1 MPNPGSPKRRIPG
14 AGMKILITASA
25 LAATVSGWASLTLGQ
40 AAGAAAPQPTPTDD
54 PLASLPPMPT
64 LVPAPNFANLRAPAA
79 ASAPSLSPA
88 APLVLRKVGAPSS
101 GGGGS
106 SHSSAPAPVTTT
118 RSSHP

>member
-1 MPNPGSPKRRIPG
+1 MPNPGSPQRRIPG

-54 PLASLPPMPT
+54 PFANLPPMPT
-64 LVPAPNFANLRAPAA
+64 IVPAPNFASLRNPSV

-101 GGGGS
+101 GGGS